1 MVWKTLSKVQ
11 IFGAGEWM
19 KIGLDYWKGNWAGGK
34 DLALDTNCRTFELY
48 PVGKYSLKFKLNNIS
63 SIRENLLKFFF

>member
-1 MVWKTLSKVQ
+1 
-11 IFGAGEWM
+11 M

-48 PVGKYSLKFKLNNIS
+48 PVGKYSLKLKLNNIS
-63 SIRENLLKFFF
+63 SIRENFLKFSF